1 MTKINNRGLNLIKQ
15 FEVLEGALSLH
26 KDMKALAEEDSSVK
40 KEIEEFG
47 GTLENFYHYC
57 DKEFG
62 IRQQK
67 LQTRG
72 RPRKVI

>member
-1 MTKINNRGLNLIKQ
+1 MSRNQVR
-15 FEVLEGALSLH
+15 
-26 KDMKALAEEDSSVK
+26 
-40 KEIEEFG
+40 KEMEEFG

-62 IRQQK
+62 TRQQK